1 MIYFSKW
8 KIVAILGIVVLGLIY
23 SLPNFLAKST
33 RLAWPEVLPNKIV
46 SLGLDL
52 RGGSHLLLEVKVD
65 AVIKERMN
73 ALVVEVGWRV
83 GVVKL
88 VTGGGGP
95 PGGKWP

>member
-8 KIVAILGIVVLGLIY
+8 KIVAILGSVLLGLIY

-52 RGGSHLLLEVKVD
+52 RGGSHI
-65 AVIKERMN
+65 AR
-73 ALVVEVGWRV
+73 
-83 GVVKL
+83 
-88 VTGGGGP
+88 
-95 PGGKWP
+95 GKS